1 MDKIKIQERI
11 ENIAENLSSPDVRF
25 QSAALNSFIE
35 LISNETLTSKQKNI
49 VLPYVEKILLEADS
63 SLREEVFKVVYSI
76 GIREFH
82 LISHLFA
89 ILFKELEVKNRFRTE
104 IVMNL
109 ILEHK
114 NSSNPIIQDSISDLI
129 ENTPKWFDESYLIPI
144 IKNFWEASTQQ
155 SYQFLTKY
163 LKDIKKSIPNY
174 PEQFQEVIA
183 FLLQKINDYD
193 KYLNQIKKE
202 KAEQKR
208 LREELKK
215 REEKFKKLKEQEKV
229 EMKHKLEE
237 YVKSISDKKSE
248 FIEPDS
254 HLENKNLEKNK
265 GDTKPQITVETPD
278 INNDGKE
285 SSPFTTFTGLGLK
298 RKAKDL
304 NESNDHE
311 S

>member
-1 MDKIKIQERI
+1 
-11 ENIAENLSSPDVRF
+11 
-25 QSAALNSFIE
+25 
-35 LISNETLTSKQKNI
+35 
-49 VLPYVEKILLEADS
+49 
-63 SLREEVFKVVYSI
+63 
-76 GIREFH
+76 
-82 LISHLFA
+82 
-89 ILFKELEVKNRFRTE
+89 
-104 IVMNL
+104 MNL